1 MKTTINKKRR
11 LCRRRARVRAK
22 IKVTKEAPR
31 LSVYRSLNHIYA
43 QIIDDERGLTLASA
57 SDREIVQ
64 SAPGKKSLSKKDLAF
79 KVGELIASAAIK
91 KKIRKV
97 VFDRG
102 GRIYHGRVEA
112 VACGSRKGGL
122 QF

>member
-1 MKTTINKKRR
+1 MKTIDKKRK
-11 LCRRRARVRAK
+11 LYRRRRRVRAK
-22 IKVTKEAPR
+22 IKGTKKMPR

-43 QIIDDERGLTLASA
+43 QIIDDEKGVTLASA
-57 SDREIVQ
+57 SDREIAR
-64 SAPGKKSLSKKDLAF
+64 SARGKKALPKKDLAF
-79 KVGELIASAAIK
+79 KVGELIASAALK

-102 GRIYHGRVEA
+102 GRIYHGRVKA
-112 VACGSRKGGL
+112 VAEGSRKGGL